1 MLQLDAIYKA
11 AHVLKEV
18 VRRTDL
24 IYAPQINPESTVYL
38 KPENLQLTGSFKVRG
53 AYYKI
58 SQLSDEEKARGVIAC
73 SAGNH
78 AQGVALAATKCGIK
92 SLICLPEGAPISKV
106 EATKHYGAEVCLV
119 PGVYDDAYQKALQLR
134 DEKGYTFVHPFDDE
148 NVIAGQGTIG
158 LELLEEMP
166 DVEVVI
172 VPIGGGAETSIQ
184 LTNAL
189 EKLIDSGIQLGE
201 RVLGA
206 LIIFIIGKFLVNWLN
221 RLFARILEKRKVDP
235 SIQSF
240 LKSMVNILLLIM
252 LILAVIGKLGIE
264 LTGFAALLA
273 SAGVAIGMALS
284 GNLQNFAGGLIILL
298 FRPYKVGDFIEAST
312 GASGTVKE
320 IQIFHTILIT
330 ADNKMIYV
338 PNGAMS
344 SGVITNYSKLDT
356 RRIEWNFGV
365 DYGEDYNK
373 VEKVLREIIAN
384 DKRILTSPAPFIE
397 LGELAASSVNI
408 KIRVWVNS
416 SDYWNVFFSM
426 NQTVYTTFNK
436 EGINFPFPQLTVH
449 QA

>member
-1 MLQLDAIYKA
+1 ML
-11 AHVLKEV
+11 
-18 VRRTDL
+18 
-24 IYAPQINPESTVYL
+24 S
-38 KPENLQLTGSFKVRG
+38 S
-53 AYYKI
+53 
-58 SQLSDEEKARGVIAC
+58 S
-73 SAGNH
+73 
-78 AQGVALAATKCGIK
+78 
-92 SLICLPEGAPISKV
+92 
-106 EATKHYGAEVCLV
+106 
-119 PGVYDDAYQKALQLR
+119 
-134 DEKGYTFVHPFDDE
+134 
-148 NVIAGQGTIG
+148 
-158 LELLEEMP
+158 
-166 DVEVVI
+166 
-172 VPIGGGAETSIQ
+172 ETSVQI
-184 LTNAL
+184 TNAL
-189 EKLIDSGIQLGE
+189 EKLIDSGISLGE

-206 LIIFIIGKFLVNWLN
+206 LIIFIVGKFLVNWLN

-298 FRPYKVGDFIEAST
+298 FRPYKVGDYIDAST

-330 ADNKMIYV
+330 PDNKMVYV

-344 SGVITNYSKLDT
+344 SGVITNYSNLDT

-365 DYGEDYNK
+365 DYGEDFEK
-373 VEKVLREIIAN
+373 VEKIL
-384 DKRILTSPAPFIE
+384 RILTAPAPFIE

-408 KIRVWVNS
+408 KVRVWVKS
-416 SDYWNVFFSM
+416 SDYWDVFFYM
-426 NQTVYTTFNK
+426 NQTVYATFNK

>member
-1 MLQLDAIYKA
+1 ML
-11 AHVLKEV
+11 
-18 VRRTDL
+18 
-24 IYAPQINPESTVYL
+24 S
-38 KPENLQLTGSFKVRG
+38 S
-53 AYYKI
+53 
-58 SQLSDEEKARGVIAC
+58 S
-73 SAGNH
+73 
-78 AQGVALAATKCGIK
+78 
-92 SLICLPEGAPISKV
+92 
-106 EATKHYGAEVCLV
+106 
-119 PGVYDDAYQKALQLR
+119 
-134 DEKGYTFVHPFDDE
+134 
-148 NVIAGQGTIG
+148 
-158 LELLEEMP
+158 
-166 DVEVVI
+166 
-172 VPIGGGAETSIQ
+172 ETSVQI
-184 LTNAL
+184 TNAL
-189 EKLIDSGIQLGE
+189 EKLIDSGISLGE

-206 LIIFIIGKFLVNWLN
+206 LIIFIVGKFLVNWLN

-298 FRPYKVGDFIEAST
+298 FRPYKVGDYIDAST
-312 GASGTVKE
+312 AASGTVKE

-330 ADNKMIYV
+330 PDNTMVYV

-344 SGVITNYSKLDT
+344 SGVITNYSNLDT

-365 DYGEDYNK
+365 DYGEDFEK
-373 VEKVLREIIAN
+373 VEKILRNIIKA
-384 DKRILTSPAPFIE
+384 DQRILTAPAPFIE

-408 KIRVWVNS
+408 KVRVWVKS
-416 SDYWNVFFSM
+416 SDYWDVFFYM
-426 NQTVYTTFNK
+426 NQTVYATFNK

>member
-1 MLQLDAIYKA
+1 ML
-11 AHVLKEV
+11 
-18 VRRTDL
+18 
-24 IYAPQINPESTVYL
+24 
-38 KPENLQLTGSFKVRG
+38 
-53 AYYKI
+53 
-58 SQLSDEEKARGVIAC
+58 
-73 SAGNH
+73 
-78 AQGVALAATKCGIK
+78 LA
-92 SLICLPEGAPISKV
+92 S
-106 EATKHYGAEVCLV
+106 
-119 PGVYDDAYQKALQLR
+119 
-134 DEKGYTFVHPFDDE
+134 
-148 NVIAGQGTIG
+148 
-158 LELLEEMP
+158 
-166 DVEVVI
+166 
-172 VPIGGGAETSIQ
+172 ETSIQ

-273 SAGVAIGMALS
+273 SAGVAIGMAL
-284 GNLQNFAGGLIILL
+284 FILL

-338 PNGAMS
+338 PNGSMS

-416 SDYWNVFFSM
+416 SDYWDVFFSM
-426 NQTVYTTFNK
+426 NQTVYSTFNK

>member
-1 MLQLDAIYKA
+1 ML
-11 AHVLKEV
+11 
-18 VRRTDL
+18 
-24 IYAPQINPESTVYL
+24 S
-38 KPENLQLTGSFKVRG
+38 S
-53 AYYKI
+53 
-58 SQLSDEEKARGVIAC
+58 S
-73 SAGNH
+73 
-78 AQGVALAATKCGIK
+78 
-92 SLICLPEGAPISKV
+92 
-106 EATKHYGAEVCLV
+106 
-119 PGVYDDAYQKALQLR
+119 
-134 DEKGYTFVHPFDDE
+134 
-148 NVIAGQGTIG
+148 
-158 LELLEEMP
+158 
-166 DVEVVI
+166 
-172 VPIGGGAETSIQ
+172 ETSVQI
-184 LTNAL
+184 TNAL
-189 EKLIDSGIQLGE
+189 EKLIDAGISLGG

-206 LIIFIIGKFLVNWLN
+206 LVIFIIGKFLVNWLN
-221 RLFARILEKRKVDP
+221 RLFARILERRKVDP

-298 FRPYKVGDFIEAST
+298 FRPYKVGDYIDAST

-330 ADNKMIYV
+330 PDNKMVYV

-344 SGVITNYSKLDT
+344 SGVITNYSNLDT

-365 DYGEDYNK
+365 DYGGRFEE
-373 VEKVLREIIAN
+373 VETVLRNIIKA
-384 DKRILTSPAPFIE
+384 DQRIQTTPAPFIE

-408 KIRVWVNS
+408 KVRVWVKS
-416 SDYWNVFFSM
+416 SDYWDVFFYM
-426 NQTVYTTFNK
+426 NQTVYATFNK